1 MTGNCPRCGNLT
13 EIGIAFCG
21 HCGQAQVGRLPPT
34 MGPFGAYPTQS
45 APGFAPTA
53 AMQSVPPGA
62 WAPPSGP
69 APYGSP
75 FPPPPPPPVRT
86 SAGAL
91 VAVFAAGV
99 VLTGVGA
106 AIVVG
111 RPSPAN
117 PPTAVRT
124 IPIRAPATAANPPR
138 VIAPPPPGISFPLAI
153 VHYRTPTVEVPTAA
167 VGPPDGRYAV
177 IRAGM
182 LTLEMRNPEQLIS
195 DGAPTPDLRV
205 EVDPAIPGPFR
216 VEIGVGH
223 NVFVRVA
230 EGISGSAM
238 IDIDAA
244 GVRVGRF
251 VRISTL
257 SSRSAVGLDA
267 VLVRIP

>member
-1 MTGNCPRCGNLT
+1 
-13 EIGIAFCG
+13 
-21 HCGQAQVGRLPPT
+21 
-34 MGPFGAYPTQS
+34 
-45 APGFAPTA
+45 
-53 AMQSVPPGA
+53 
-62 WAPPSGP
+62 
-69 APYGSP
+69 
-75 FPPPPPPPVRT
+75 
-86 SAGAL
+86 
-91 VAVFAAGV
+91 
-99 VLTGVGA
+99 
-106 AIVVG
+106 
-111 RPSPAN
+111 
-117 PPTAVRT
+117 
-124 IPIRAPATAANPPR
+124 
-138 VIAPPPPGISFPLAI
+138 
-153 VHYRTPTVEVPTAA
+153 
-167 VGPPDGRYAV
+167 
-177 IRAGM
+177 M